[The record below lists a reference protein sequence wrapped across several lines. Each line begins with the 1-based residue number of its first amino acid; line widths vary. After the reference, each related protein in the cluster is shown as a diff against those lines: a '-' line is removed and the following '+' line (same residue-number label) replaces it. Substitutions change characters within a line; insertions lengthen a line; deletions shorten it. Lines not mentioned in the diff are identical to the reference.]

1 VRILLYSHAFLP
13 SLGGIER
20 SSQLL
25 AEALCASGHQLDL
38 VTATPAGDPAWDRAQ
53 PYRIWR
59 RPPLPRL
66 LALIAR
72 ANVVHGNGASLPA
85 VLPALLLRRP
95 ALWTHQAWQLL
106 SVDGLGWADGCPTPL
121 DPAASIAF
129 YRRRLP
135 LLAWVRQALLLRL
148 RRAVAFRLSANVAIS
163 HWMARRQPL
172 PRLQVIPNPVSLAAH
187 PWSPPASRPIPLLFL
202 GRLVSEKGLDV
213 LLEALALLAAAPAP
227 LHPRLL
233 VVGDGPMR
241 QPWQQLTLRLGLAEQ
256 VSFAGAHPAAEL
268 PALLNQARIGVV
280 PSAWEEPM
288 GLVAVELLAA
298 GLIPVVAE
306 RGGLAENIGS
316 FGRCFANGDAAALAA
331 VLAALLNAP
340 PAPPA
345 AEDWAAAF
353 APTAIAARYCQIY
366 RQISR

>member
-1 VRILLYSHAFLP
+1 LF
-13 SLGGIER
+13 
-20 SSQLL
+20 
-25 AEALCASGHQLDL
+25 
-38 VTATPAGDPAWDRAQ
+38 
-53 PYRIWR
+53 
-59 RPPLPRL
+59 
-66 LALIAR
+66 ALIAR
-72 ANVVHGNGASLPA
+72 AEVVHGNGASLPA
-85 VLPALLLRRP
+85 VLSALLLRRP

-106 SVDGLGWADGCPTPL
+106 SVDGLGWADGGPTPL

-135 LLAWVRQALLLRL
+135 LLAWIRQALLLRL
-148 RRAVAFRLSANVAIS
+148 RRAVAFRLAANVAIS
-163 HWMARRQPL
+163 HWMAQRQPL